1 MCRVSSKK
9 EILAQEKLYKLS
21 KKNLINHG
29 YARLDIIH
37 NLSKKLPPL
46 NRTDSFA
53 PNVVVAPSWGV
64 NCLVESGMAKKIIN
78 KLLALGC
85 NVTLRPHPETIKH
98 ANEKITDI
106 LKSFEGNMLFNYES
120 SINENKSLYFSDL
133 MVSDWSG
140 AALDFAFGLKKPVL
154 FIDVPKKVNN
164 PDYLKLG
171 IVPFEIRIR
180 DKIGKVVSDIE
191 QIKLKDIKNILNKNI
206 NQHIITDAVY
216 NLGKS
221 DVIGSEMI
229 YEIFIKNKSN

>member
-1 MCRVSSKK
+1 M
-9 EILAQEKLYKLS
+9 
-21 KKNLINHG
+21 
-29 YARLDIIH
+29 
-37 NLSKKLPPL
+37 SKKLPPL